1 MKRILIYTIVLG
13 VAMVSC
19 KGNESEKESIQEVQ
33 PQVINDDHNAANEHM
48 HSTDFETL
56 VKNFESKERD
66 AYQEPDKVLR
76 YLGDLKGK
84 TIIDIGAGTG
94 YFSFRFVEKGAN
106 VIAADVNDQFQEYI
120 EEKRDSLKISP
131 EKLKLRMVKYDDPLL
146 EENEVDMVVIV
157 NTYHH
162 IEDRVDYFSRLKR
175 GIKPGGELVVID
187 FVKKE
192 IPMGPPVKMK
202 MSPEEV
208 SSELAQAGFTSFD
221 VNDSLLKYQYIL
233 RAK

>member
-208 SSELAQAGFTSFD
+208 SSELAQAGFASFD